1 MKNLIC
7 LLSLVLLISCHQEQK
22 TNIDSKASVVVDTA
36 SKATSG
42 SKLQE
47 AFVTPHSVAE
57 IKGAYA
63 ITIDKL
69 SKGQLDSVSFK
80 YNCQEERSGT
90 VTYFSEKG
98 VLRIIRHQ
106 YNEYDHH
113 EATDQYF
120 LNNDRTLFFVH
131 LNRLSW
137 SFESVVG
144 KDGATKD
151 DIIERRIYVVDSKA
165 IQCLEK
171 RFTTRSQAKDN
182 PTSETVANKQ
192 VACKPIKPLLKNF
205 QQLLDFKNR
214 EDHSCLYK

>member
-7 LLSLVLLISCHQEQK
+7 LFSLVLLISCHQEQK
-22 TNIDSKASVVVDTA
+22 TSVGSKDSGAVDTA

-47 AFVTPHSVAE
+47 AFVTPQSVAE
-57 IKGAYA
+57 IKEAYA
-63 ITIDKL
+63 IIVDKMN
-69 SKGQLDSVSFK
+69 KGQFDSVSFK

-90 VTYFSEKG
+90 VTYFSENG
-98 VLRIIRHQ
+98 ELRIIRHQ

-120 LNNDRTLFFVH
+120 LNNDRTLFFAH

-137 SFESVVG
+137 SFDSVVG

-151 DIIERRIYVVDSKA
+151 DIREQRIYIVDKQA

-182 PTSETVANKQ
+182 PTSASVANKQ
-192 VACKPIKPLLKNF
+192 VACKPIKPLLKDF
-205 QQLLDFKNR
+205 QQLLDFKNK
-214 EDHSCLYK
+214 EDHTCLYK